1 MPEEA
6 DEAQEQL
13 RAYEFRRALEEIK
26 KVKGRGTELIS
37 VYVPPGRQIS
47 DVMARLRNEYAES
60 SNIKSRVT
68 RNHVLWAIESAM
80 NKLKQYRQVPE
91 NGLVIF
97 TGEASTGADKYE
109 QVSFVIEPP
118 RKTTLD
124 TYRCDSGF
132 FTEPL
137 EDMLVDRD
145 LYGVVI
151 LDRKEATAALLQG
164 KRIEYLWGP
173 EESGVQSKHG
183 RGGQSQRRFERIIE
197 DQAHQWFVKV
207 GDKMTE
213 LFLNRPIQALLV
225 GGPGPT
231 KEYFVSEAYLHHEL
245 KKKLHKQLFDVGYT
259 DETGIKELLDKAEG
273 ELAGL
278 ELVKERRLMRRF
290 MVEVVKA
297 RAGLA
302 TYGEAHVRQALE
314 TGAVDTLLVSESLR
328 KVRVALTCPTC
339 GAAREA
345 TLDEGKGGG
354 PHPCLKCQGPMA
366 VQSSAE
372 LIRDFADKAGR
383 YGTRVVLVSTESDEG
398 KVLLAAFGGLGA
410 ILRFAV

>member
-1 MPEEA
+1 MAKENNEQ
-6 DEAQEQL
+6 DDQL
-13 RAYEFRRALEEIK
+13 RAYEFRRALEGIK

-47 DVMARLRNEYAES
+47 DVMGRLRNEYAES

-91 NGLVIF
+91 NGLIIF
-97 TGEASTGADKYE
+97 TGEASVGADKYE
-109 QVSFVIEPP
+109 QVSYVIEPP

-124 TYRCDSGF
+124 TYRCDSSF
-132 FTEPL
+132 YTEPL
-137 EDMLVDRD
+137 DDMLVDKD
-145 LYGVVI
+145 LYGVMI

-207 GDKMTE
+207 GEKVNE
-213 LFLNRPIQALLV
+213 LFLNRPIQALLI

-231 KEYFVSEAYLHHEL
+231 KEYFVAEGYIHHEL
-245 KKKLHKQLFDVGYT
+245 QKKLHKQLFDVGYT
-259 DETGIKELLDKAEG
+259 DETGIKELLEKAEG

-290 MVEVVKA
+290 MQEVVKSA
-297 RAGLA
+297 AGLA
-302 TYGEAHVRQALE
+302 TYGEAHVRTALAG
-314 TGAVDTLLVSESLR
+314 GAVDTLLVSENLR
-328 KVRVALTCPTC
+328 KVRVSLSCPSC
-339 GAAREA
+339 GATREA
-345 TLDEGKGGG
+345 TVDEGKAGG
-354 PHPCLKCQGPMA
+354 PHPCLKCQAAMT
-366 VQSSAE
+366 VTSSAE
-372 LIRDFADKAGR
+372 LIRELVDQAAR
-383 YGTRVVLVSTESDEG
+383 YGTKVTLVSTESDEG
-398 KVLLAAFGGLGA
+398 KVLRTAFGGLGA
-410 ILRFAV
+410 ILRFTL